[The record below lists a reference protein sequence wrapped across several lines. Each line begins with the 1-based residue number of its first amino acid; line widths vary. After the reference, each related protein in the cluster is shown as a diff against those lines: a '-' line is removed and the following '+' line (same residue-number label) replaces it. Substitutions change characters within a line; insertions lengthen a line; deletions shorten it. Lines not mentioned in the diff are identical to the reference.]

1 MIYQYTNQHYE
12 NLTKEPSSILFQ
24 DCIGIATLFKSL
36 KTNVEWS
43 LKTLI
48 ELMMF
53 WLNQKTKATLKLG
66 KKENGVPIVD
76 ACMRCLVATG
86 YINFRMR
93 AMVVSFHFGK
103 IGESCIFSETIL
115 DYEPDS
121 LSANPNAIWYN
132 GHQYNSD
139 L

>member
-1 MIYQYTNQHYE
+1 
-12 NLTKEPSSILFQ
+12 LFQ

-53 WLNQKTKATLKLG
+53 LLNQKTKATSKLG
-66 KKENGVPIVD
+66 KRENGVPIVD

-93 AMVVSFHFGK
+93 AMVVSFLPLIFGK
-103 IGESCIFSETIL
+103 IGESCIF
-115 DYEPDS
+115 
-121 LSANPNAIWYN
+121 
-132 GHQYNSD
+132 
-139 L
+139 

>member
-1 MIYQYTNQHYE
+1 
-12 NLTKEPSSILFQ
+12 LFQ

-93 AMVVSFHFGK
+93 AMVVSFHLWQDWRELHF
-103 IGESCIFSETIL
+103 
-115 DYEPDS
+115 
-121 LSANPNAIWYN
+121 
-132 GHQYNSD
+132 
-139 L
+139 

>member
-12 NLTKEPSSILFQ
+12 NSKNKEPFSILYQ
-24 DCIGIATLFKSL
+24 DCIGITLFKSL

-53 WLNQKTKATLKLG
+53 WLNQKRKLHQSLARR
-66 KKENGVPIVD
+66 KTGVPIVD

-93 AMVVSFHFGK
+93 HGGVLFTFNLWQDWRVAFFSK
-103 IGESCIFSETIL
+103 AIFRL
-115 DYEPDS
+115 
-121 LSANPNAIWYN
+121 
-132 GHQYNSD
+132 
-139 L
+139 

>member
-1 MIYQYTNQHYE
+1 MRIYQYTNQHYE
-12 NLTKEPSSILFQ
+12 NLRTKEPSSILFQ

-48 ELMMF
+48 EFMMF

-76 ACMRCLVATG
+76 ACAVLG
-86 YINFRMR
+86 
-93 AMVVSFHFGK
+93 
-103 IGESCIFSETIL
+103 
-115 DYEPDS
+115 
-121 LSANPNAIWYN
+121 
-132 GHQYNSD
+132 SD
-139 L
+139 RLY